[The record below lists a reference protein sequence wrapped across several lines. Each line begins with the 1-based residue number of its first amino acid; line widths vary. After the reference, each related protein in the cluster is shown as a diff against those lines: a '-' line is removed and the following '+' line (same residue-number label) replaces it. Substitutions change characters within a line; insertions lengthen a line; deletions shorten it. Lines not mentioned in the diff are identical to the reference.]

1 MNIHT
6 DIKLFTFIQYPTLQL
21 YLLYTIYSLLVI
33 VLYTI
38 LYCNYRLYMLLLKWN
53 YTPLI
58 STYYVLL

>member
-38 LYCNYRLYMLLLKWN
+38 LYCKYRLYIYAITKVELYPLK
-53 YTPLI
+53 
-58 STYYVLL
+58 